1 MEILEK
7 ESPRGIQWGFNKQLT
22 DTDYAY
28 DMCILTYRSED
39 LEEKLILNRER
50 KKKRG
55 LKIITMKME
64 VMKGGG
70 WKSN

>member
-7 ESPRGIQWGFNKQLT
+7 ESPRGIQWGFNKQLM

-28 DMCILTYRSED
+28 DICILTYRSED

-50 KKKRG
+50 KKKRE

-70 WKSN
+70 KSN